1 MKKAVSILLGAVTL
15 ISAANVFAVE
25 SSLVQDDNIIDQN
38 ESYTRIEMPVDND
51 GSDLYGELYLPETEE
66 ETVPL
71 VILTH
76 GLGGTCSGG
85 ERYAVQFAEMGIATY
100 CYDLRFASEN
110 SRSDN
115 DTLQLSPLTVQSDL
129 QAVINASK
137 TWDFVDTDNVFL
149 MGYSLGGLTSAITS
163 PDNMDYVK
171 AEILFYPAFV
181 IQDAVAEFAAMGDDM
196 PETLDFTGVTL
207 GRKLVED
214 TLNYDLYAQAERFTK
229 DVLLIH
235 GDADSVVPI
244 SYSETLR
251 DRLQSV
257 EYHVIKGGVHSFQ
270 DAYFVEAMTYV
281 KDFLYR
287 EINDTQDVVTLQI
300 DNPTMYVNGAAVSVD
315 ENGIAPRIID
325 DRTLLPLRSV
335 IESLGGS
342 IAWNEA
348 DSSVTVN
355 QNGNTVIFTI
365 GSNNVNVNGQT
376 RTIDSAPEIIND
388 RTMLPIRA
396 AAETLGMRVEWSEPT
411 RTITVI
417 D

>member
-1 MKKAVSILLGAVTL
+1 MKKTVSILLGTAML
-15 ISAANVFAVE
+15 ISAANACALE
-25 SSLVQDDNIIDQN
+25 SSLVNDGNVIDQN
-38 ESYTRIEMPVDND
+38 DSYTRIELHIDND
-51 GSDLYGELYLPETEE
+51 GSDLYGELYLPETDA

-76 GLGGTCSGG
+76 GLGGTCAGG

-129 QAVINASK
+129 QAVIDTSK

-149 MGYSLGGLTSAITS
+149 MGYSLGGLTSAITA

-181 IQDAVAEFAAMGDDM
+181 VQDSAAEFAAMGDDM
-196 PETLDFTGVTL
+196 PETFDLTGVTL
-207 GRKLVED
+207 GRPFVED
-214 TLNYDLYAQAERFTK
+214 TVNYDLYAQAERFTK

-235 GDADSVVPI
+235 GDADPVVPI
-244 SYSETLR
+244 SYSERLR
-251 DRLQSV
+251 DLLSSV
-257 EYHVIKGGVHSFQ
+257 EYHVIKDGVHSFQ
-270 DAYFVEAMTYV
+270 DAHFVEAMTYV

-300 DNPTMYVNGAAVSVD
+300 GNSTMYVNGEAVSVD

-342 IAWNEA
+342 IVWNES

-355 QNGNTVIFTI
+355 QNGNTVTFTI

-376 RTIDSAPEIIND
+376 QTIDSAPEIIND

-411 RTITVI
+411 QTITVI